1 MTRVTVTVFTYLGNY
16 ILFDGLL
23 SSIRNTAHG
32 TAISQLAIITDEHGG
47 EHVCFRRRWCSDTA
61 DTVCNVFMSVIS
73 GDVYAFDFLSIHKE
87 KMKKMK

>member
-1 MTRVTVTVFTYLGNY
+1 MTVFTYLGYY

-32 TAISQLAIITDEHGG
+32 TTISQLAIITDEHGG
-47 EHVCFRRRWCSDTA
+47 EHVRFRRRWCSDTA

-73 GDVYAFDFLSIHKE
+73 DDVCAFYFLSIHKE
-87 KMKKMK
+87 RVKK